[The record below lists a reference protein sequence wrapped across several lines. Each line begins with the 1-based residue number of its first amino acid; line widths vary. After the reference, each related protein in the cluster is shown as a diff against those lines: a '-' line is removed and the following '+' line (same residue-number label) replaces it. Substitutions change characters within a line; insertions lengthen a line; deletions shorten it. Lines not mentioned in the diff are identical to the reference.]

1 MITVNAQF
9 TGMNTMLPTPWLARP
24 VLAYMICVVLPVRVM
39 AGPLQLTTLRLY
51 MLAMLVPLLVHLAR
65 TRSFRLT
72 GSDICLTLF
81 VLWVGVAMSVN
92 TPAQAVEHTGITAL
106 ELLGGYLLA
115 RIYITTPGQ
124 FYALIK
130 TLTVLILF
138 CLPLALFETFTGRP
152 PLIEL
157 IRAIPALSSV
167 DIVSIAPRLG
177 LERVQ
182 GVFAHPIHFGLFSST
197 AVSLLFVGLSQHL
210 SLGLR
215 LLGLACVTV
224 TAFLALSSG
233 AFLSVLIQFFLIGWS
248 MVFAGLKRK
257 WLVLF
262 GTCAVAYVFVDLV
275 SNRSPMR
282 VFFSY
287 ATFSAHN
294 AYWRSLIFEWGI
306 VNVWNNP
313 VFGLGLNDWVR
324 PHFMYSGSMD
334 NFWLAGAVRYGIPG
348 FVLLVAGWGL
358 GLVRVARSTTPYPHL
373 KTAWVICMV
382 GLSFTLATVHV
393 WTAVYSFVFFL
404 FGAGQWLATPTTAPS
419 TPAPLTFTRP
429 FAPGF
434 SRMEPRP

>member
-9 TGMNTMLPTPWLARP
+9 TGMNIALPTPRLAGP
-24 VLAYMICVVLPVRVM
+24 VLAYMICIILPIRVM

-51 MLAMLVPLLVHLAR
+51 MLAMLVPLFIHLAR
-65 TRSFRLT
+65 SRRFRPT
-72 GSDICLTLF
+72 GPDICLTLF

-92 TPAQAVEHTGITAL
+92 TPAQAVEHTGITTL
-106 ELLGGYLLA
+106 ELLGGYFLA
-115 RIYITTPGQ
+115 RICILNPGQ
-124 FYALIK
+124 FYALTK
-130 TLTVLILF
+130 TLTLLIML
-138 CLPLALFETFTGRP
+138 CLPLAVFETVTGRP

-167 DIVSIAPRLG
+167 EIVSIAPRLG

-182 GVFAHPIHFGLFSST
+182 GVFAHPIHFGLFCST
-197 AVSLLFVGLSQHL
+197 AVSLLFLGLSQHL
-210 SLGLR
+210 SLGIR
-215 LLGLACVTV
+215 LAGLACITI
-224 TAFLALSSG
+224 TAFFALSSG
-233 AFLSVLIQFFLIGWS
+233 AFLSVLIQLFLISWATI
-248 MVFAGLKRK
+248 FAGLKRK
-257 WLVLF
+257 WLVLLAA
-262 GTCAVAYVFVDLV
+262 CAVAYVFVDLV

-294 AYWRSLIFEWGI
+294 AYWRSLIFEWGM

-313 VFGLGLNDWVR
+313 IFGLGLNDWVR

-348 FVLLVAGWGL
+348 FLLLAAGWGW
-358 GLVRVARSTTPYPHL
+358 GLIRVARSLTPYPHL
-373 KTAWVICMV
+373 KAAWLICII

-404 FGAGQWLATPTTAPS
+404 FGAGQWLAAPVTRPTAP
-419 TPAPLTFTRP
+419 TDLTFTRP
-429 FAPGF
+429 FTSGF
-434 SRMEPRP
+434 SRMVPRP

>member
-9 TGMNTMLPTPWLARP
+9 TGMNIALPIPRLARP
-24 VLAYMICVVLPVRVM
+24 VLAYMIYVVLPVRVM
-39 AGPLQLTTLRLY
+39 AGPLHLTTLRLY
-51 MLAMLVPLLVHLAR
+51 MLAMLVPLLIHLAR
-65 TRSFRLT
+65 RRNFRPT
-72 GSDICLTLF
+72 GPDICLTLF

-92 TPAQAVEHTGITAL
+92 TPAQAIEHTGITAL

-115 RIYITTPGQ
+115 RICITNSGQ

-130 TLTVLILF
+130 TLTLLILL
-138 CLPLALFETFTGRP
+138 CMPLAVFEAFTGRP
-152 PLIEL
+152 PIVEL

-167 DIVSIAPRLG
+167 EIVSIAPRLG

-182 GVFAHPIHFGLFSST
+182 GVFAHPIHFGLFCST
-197 AVSLLFVGLSQHL
+197 AVSLLFVGLSQNL
-210 SLGLR
+210 SLGIR
-215 LLGLACVTV
+215 LAGLICVTI

-233 AFLSVLIQFFLIGWS
+233 AFLSVLIQLFLIGWA
-248 MVFAGLKRK
+248 MIFAGLKRK
-257 WLVLF
+257 WLVLLAA
-262 GTCAVAYVFVDLV
+262 CAVAYVFVDLV
-275 SNRSPMR
+275 SNRSPLR

-294 AYWRSLIFEWGI
+294 AYWRSLIFEWGM

-334 NFWLAGAVRYGIPG
+334 NFWLAGAVRYGLPG
-348 FVLLVAGWGL
+348 FILLATGWTL
-358 GLVRVARSTTPYPHL
+358 GLVRVARSPTPYPHL
-373 KTAWVICMV
+373 KVAWLICMI

-404 FGAGQWLATPTTAPS
+404 FGAGQWLAPPAMAPTKPT
-419 TPAPLTFTRP
+419 PLTFTRP
-429 FAPGF
+429 FAPDF
-434 SRMEPRP
+434 SRTADQT